1 MSRDRQLPETSN
13 ERESSLHLAKVLSKR
28 SDLVRK
34 SAAGDRA
41 RTGSPIPK
49 SCRRGGM
56 EIDATKWVT
65 SCPTIE
71 LNSLS
76 KRKGNLA
83 CREASSRSIYSSLI
97 SQSSRRRPEFA
108 LECPAKSLFRIITN
122 RMRKLG
128 DRLSRFSQI
137 DLSGLKTPHGEIS
150 DRRHADD

>member
-13 ERESSLHLAKVLSKR
+13 ERESSFHLAEVLSKR

-34 SAAGDRA
+34 SAGDCA

-71 LNSLS
+71 LNSLN

-83 CREASSRSIYSSLI
+83 CREARSESFYSSLI
-97 SQSSRRRPEFA
+97 SQSSRRHPEFS
-108 LECPAKSLFRIITN
+108 LECPTKCLFGLISN
-122 RMRKLG
+122 RMR
-128 DRLSRFSQI
+128 
-137 DLSGLKTPHGEIS
+137 
-150 DRRHADD
+150 

>member
-13 ERESSLHLAKVLSKR
+13 ERESSFHLAEVLSKR

-34 SAAGDRA
+34 SAGDRT

-71 LNSLS
+71 LNSLN
-76 KRKGNLA
+76 KRKGNLT
-83 CREASSRSIYSSLI
+83 CREASLGSIYSSLI
-97 SQSSRRRPEFA
+97 SQSSRRYPEFA
-108 LECPAKSLFRIITN
+108 LECPAKSLFRIIAN
-122 RMRKLG
+122 RMRELG
-128 DRLSRFSQI
+128 DRLGRFSQI